1 MYYFGRL
8 ALICVIMI
16 ANSSVVSTW
25 SQTPSNLQVFPIAKP
40 EAVHI
45 SERLNSPYILTV
57 YLNDD
62 PEPYKAYVDTG
73 ATNTI
78 INERLAN
85 KFRLN
90 LASEITYT
98 TQTSLKPLRL
108 NESIDDIDIRLE
120 LGKESLSVKPL
131 VLSKEAKREDAQ
143 AAIVSAF
150 EEIDIF
156 IGMDFLSFT
165 DFTLIPNQQYFQI
178 TSLGSNSSKA
188 SSHSQLKVALI
199 VAGKEYLCALDTGT
213 PDQDGVVFKR
223 HHKDYEALRSYFSK
237 WHWSYST
244 VSWSG
249 WARIALDTDAE
260 IKGLAGKGLLAYF
273 EPRSENDETEDDY
286 TDYLSLC
293 TVGPKTFQSAT
304 LNWGHGQLDLTGELA
319 PPRYDRSGLKN
330 ANYFTDTAFL
340 AAGDLWPDM

>member
-98 TQTSLKPLRL
+98 TQTSVVSR
-108 NESIDDIDIRLE
+108 IFRTFDY
-120 LGKESLSVKPL
+120 
-131 VLSKEAKREDAQ
+131 AT
-143 AAIVSAF
+143 AAPF
-150 EEIDIF
+150 
-156 IGMDFLSFT
+156 G
-165 DFTLIPNQQYFQI
+165 
-178 TSLGSNSSKA
+178 
-188 SSHSQLKVALI
+188 
-199 VAGKEYLCALDTGT
+199 
-213 PDQDGVVFKR
+213 
-223 HHKDYEALRSYFSK
+223 
-237 WHWSYST
+237 
-244 VSWSG
+244 
-249 WARIALDTDAE
+249 
-260 IKGLAGKGLLAYF
+260 
-273 EPRSENDETEDDY
+273 
-286 TDYLSLC
+286 
-293 TVGPKTFQSAT
+293 
-304 LNWGHGQLDLTGELA
+304 
-319 PPRYDRSGLKN
+319 
-330 ANYFTDTAFL
+330 
-340 AAGDLWPDM
+340 